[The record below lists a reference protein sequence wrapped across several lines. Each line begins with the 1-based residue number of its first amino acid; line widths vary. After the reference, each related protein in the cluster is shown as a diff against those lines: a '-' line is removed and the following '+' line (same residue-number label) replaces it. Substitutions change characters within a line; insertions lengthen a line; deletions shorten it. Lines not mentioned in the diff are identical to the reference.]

1 LSIRETSIRNSLSL
15 LRFNHKRRSIYLF
28 DKCRAYINGM
38 LEGTRRHLYQ
48 VEFTEAINSQRGK
61 ITSKS
66 ERN

>member
-1 LSIRETSIRNSLSL
+1 
-15 LRFNHKRRSIYLF
+15 LF